1 MISLT
6 IIFCKF
12 VLQIMFYYSAC
23 ILLLIRNEKL
33 EGKGWVWQYGED
45 RLGGFHP
52 SPQGRE
58 EIPIVHRRSEKGF

>member
-1 MISLT
+1 
-6 IIFCKF
+6 
-12 VLQIMFYYSAC
+12 MFYYGAC